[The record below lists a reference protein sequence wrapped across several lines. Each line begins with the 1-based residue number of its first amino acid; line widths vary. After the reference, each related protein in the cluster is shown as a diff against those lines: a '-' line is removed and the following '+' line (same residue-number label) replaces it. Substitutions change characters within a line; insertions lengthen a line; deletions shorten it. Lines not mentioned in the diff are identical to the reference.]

1 MIGPS
6 YSRQPVDP
14 LTPQDNFSSVS
25 VERMM
30 HFKKRLHLATHRWAA
45 LYSSW
50 PALPRI
56 DLSMDNFSP

>member
-1 MIGPS
+1 M
-6 YSRQPVDP
+6 V
-14 LTPQDNFSSVS
+14 
-25 VERMM
+25 
-30 HFKKRLHLATHRWAA
+30 HFKKRLHLVAQRRAA